1 MEVWAEPGAIVQLGR
16 ICRPFAK
23 RLKGLEP
30 STFCMAR
37 LPEIYQIPVIYGL
50 LGALCLVRE
59 DDIGCFGTKFWP
71 PKRYLWA
78 VAHLAQSY
86 VGGNVYLRRG
96 RRAATWY
103 IRWRDRNGEHRRV
116 LGPDW
121 TEKGKPPVGH
131 FRKREAEQ
139 ALQELL
145 VKARAGEA
153 SRVRTGVTF
162 KEAAEDWMRHGETER
177 GLKPTTIID
186 YRSALRAH
194 LLPTFGTMRL
204 EDVTARVIEER
215 RAR

>member
-1 MEVWAEPGAIVQLGR
+1 
-16 ICRPFAK
+16 
-23 RLKGLEP
+23 
-30 STFCMAR
+30 MAR
-37 LPEIYQIPVIYGL
+37 
-50 LGALCLVRE
+50 
-59 DDIGCFGTKFWP
+59 
-71 PKRYLWA
+71 
-78 VAHLAQSY
+78 LAQSY
-86 VGGNVYLRRG
+86 VGGNIYLRRG
-96 RRAATWY
+96 RRVATWY
-103 IRWRDRNGEHRRV
+103 IRWRDGNGEHRRA

-121 TEKGKPPVGH
+121 TEKGKPPAGH

-162 KEAAEDWMRHGETER
+162 KEAAEDWMRHGEIER

-204 EDVTARVIEER
+204 EERDGTGHRRTPGAVASLGCIQTQCQQAARDYVR
-215 RAR
+215 DL